1 MPADN
6 TAKSGTI
13 YIYVYVYMCI
23 CVYVYMSI
31 CLYVYMY
38 ICIYVYMYICIY
50 VYMYICLYVY
60 MYICLYVYMS
70 ICLYAY
76 MHICIYVYMYIC
88 ICVYE
93 HIGNLSETGFS
104 KPRDLQL
111 NHMHCCLQSRFCIP
125 WQVIHRRVMWLK
137 GNTSCWFCAYS
148 GQMSSASCRSC
159 FPILK

>member
-1 MPADN
+1 MC
-6 TAKSGTI
+6 I
-13 YIYVYVYMCI
+13 CVYVYMCI
-23 CVYVYMSI
+23 CVYMYI
-31 CLYVYMY
+31 CIYVYMY

-50 VYMYICLYVY
+50 VYMYICTCVYVY
-60 MYICLYVYMS
+60 M
-70 ICLYAY
+70 
-76 MHICIYVYMYIC
+76 C

-93 HIGNLSETGFS
+93 YMCICVYEYIYIGNLSETGFC
-104 KPRDLQL
+104 KPGDLHL